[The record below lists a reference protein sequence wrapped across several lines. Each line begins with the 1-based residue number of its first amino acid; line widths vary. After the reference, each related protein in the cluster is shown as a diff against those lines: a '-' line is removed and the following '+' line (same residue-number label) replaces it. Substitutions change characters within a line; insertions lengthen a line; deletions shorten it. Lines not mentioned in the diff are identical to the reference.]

1 VGNLFLSGARLFC
14 GSLDSA
20 IELLMRIT
28 RVPSN
33 VAVLP
38 ALNTNFTH
46 HISAVLQDGTLITGQ
61 SQISHP
67 SPLGPQPVDS
77 EYAEDANLPF
87 THPAL
92 TRSQVFFS
100 KDDVATLPSPIE
112 RVHYINPF
120 GQEIKPRASSR
131 VLAALDSS
139 NAVIYSVGSLYTSII
154 PVLMLQEFGTK
165 LRNRKD
171 MKKIML
177 LNGTEDRETHG
188 MTAVDHVRAVV
199 EACLYSS
206 GSIEDS
212 QECDWSAFVT
222 DLVHLNEPN
231 GISVDVAALRAQGIR
246 THYVPHVPGET
257 GLYDI
262 SCLEQTLLSQLHSR

>member
-1 VGNLFLSGARLFC
+1 
-14 GSLDSA
+14 
-20 IELLMRIT
+20 
-28 RVPSN
+28 
-33 VAVLP
+33 
-38 ALNTNFTH
+38 
-46 HISAVLQDGTLITGQ
+46 
-61 SQISHP
+61 
-67 SPLGPQPVDS
+67 
-77 EYAEDANLPF
+77 
-87 THPAL
+87 
-92 TRSQVFFS
+92 
-100 KDDVATLPSPIE
+100 
-112 RVHYINPF
+112 
-120 GQEIKPRASSR
+120 
-131 VLAALDSS
+131 
-139 NAVIYSVGSLYTSII
+139 
-154 PVLMLQEFGTK
+154 
-165 LRNRKD
+165 

-188 MTAVDHVRAVV
+188 MTAVDHVRAIV